1 MHKPPLPT
9 YQPHGTCS
17 EDDPISDL
25 FGDDAEQS
33 TDDVVAVDS
42 GDGTSGTVV
51 EPSAVEFFTVLVADP
66 PWGFGDKLRQTAVK
80 RGAEANYPTLTIERI
95 AALPVQTV
103 MADSAVCCLW
113 TPAAFLAEGL
123 GVLKSWGF
131 THKQVWV
138 WIKTTKKRR
147 VLEDGTPHLAFGMGR
162 LARNASE
169 YILVGV
175 RGDKPG
181 DLYGQV
187 QDHSIRNV
195 FFAPATPHSVKPECV
210 QDALYRMFPSAPK
223 LEMFARRQRPGWTCI
238 GNEAPDTEGR
248 DIRDSLRDL
257 AGKVGAGTTSSG

>member
-1 MHKPPLPT
+1 MHKQDT
-9 YQPHGTCS
+9 
-17 EDDPISDL
+17 
-25 FGDDAEQS
+25 DA
-33 TDDVVAVDS
+33 
-42 GDGTSGTVV
+42 V
-51 EPSAVEFFTVLVADP
+51 EPFTVLVADP
-66 PWGFGDKLRQTAVK
+66 PWGFGDKLRQSAVK
-80 RGAEANYPTLTIERI
+80 RGSADNYPTLTIERI

-113 TPAAFLAEGL
+113 TPATHLAEGL

-131 THKQVWV
+131 IHKQVWV

-181 DLYGQV
+181 DLYSQV

-210 QDALYRMFPSAPK
+210 QDALDLMFPSAPK

-248 DIRDSLRDL
+248 DIRDSLQDRAATETL
-257 AGKVGAGTTSSG
+257 GTASSD